1 MLPAETVAALRDH
14 RRRQLEERLAA
25 GGDYDDQRLVFC
37 DPRGQPL
44 SPSTVSR
51 RFERLGRE
59 AGLPRLTLHG
69 LRHTFATLALRAG
82 VPSKVVAEVLGHVS
96 HAHDRRHLHACHAR
110 DAGRR
115 HRARRR
121 TLAPLGGAN
130 RAALS
135 VVNEGAELRDPV
147 RKGSSR
153 FCIEIRRRSRCRSRR
168 PSPLWRRHRVPGGH
182 HDLRGID
189 QADGLVN
196 PWLHLCLKLTRGETG
211 AEPGIWP
218 LVRWTRVRHACPLVR
233 VCECLWAHG
242 PYGRWLQ
249 DCGYCPSERPA
260 CGPHSARRARS
271 GALVRS

>member
-1 MLPAETVAALRDH
+1 MRPASPLSHVRRSRMFRRGPPTISPRFLAHTADDRDSALWTLFATCGLRRAEALRLGWDDLDLDAGQLSVRRTLAYVGTQPVLGEPKTPRSRRLVVLPAETVAALRDH

-37 DPRGQPL
+37 DPHGQPL

-82 VPSKVVAEVLGHVS
+82 VPSKVVAEVLGHAS
-96 HAHDRRHLHACHAR
+96 HAHDRRYLHSCHAR

-147 RKGSSR
+147 
-153 FCIEIRRRSRCRSRR
+153 
-168 PSPLWRRHRVPGGH
+168 P
-182 HDLRGID
+182 
-189 QADGLVN
+189 
-196 PWLHLCLKLTRGETG
+196 
-211 AEPGIWP
+211 
-218 LVRWTRVRHACPLVR
+218 
-233 VCECLWAHG
+233 
-242 PYGRWLQ
+242 
-249 DCGYCPSERPA
+249 
-260 CGPHSARRARS
+260 
-271 GALVRS
+271 